1 MNGGGRDSKRGW
13 ADGGVEVQEGQHR
26 SEVSM
31 KIF

>member
-13 ADGGVEVQEGQHR
+13 ADGGAEVWEGQHR
-26 SEVSM
+26 CKISM

>member
-13 ADGGVEVQEGQHR
+13 EDGGVEVWEGQHR
-26 SEVSM
+26 SEISM